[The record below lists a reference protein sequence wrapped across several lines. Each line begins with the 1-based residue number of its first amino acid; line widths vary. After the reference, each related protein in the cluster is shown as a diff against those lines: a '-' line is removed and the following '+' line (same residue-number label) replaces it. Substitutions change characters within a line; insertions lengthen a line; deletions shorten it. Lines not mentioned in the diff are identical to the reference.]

1 MRIGA
6 ELVVSNVAFSA
17 ADDDHANESKKWDV
31 PSQNPPS
38 GRIEV
43 MQPADAYRDTGQDGE
58 HDD

>member
-1 MRIGA
+1 MSLFRQPMTIM
-6 ELVVSNVAFSA
+6 LMNP
-17 ADDDHANESKKWDV
+17 KKRDV